1 MKYIEVSLEEAIKR
15 CKKNVRVLV
24 AEQDLEDCNVDMI
37 FVSKAKK
44 DLDDVFKG
52 VQTVASLYDDF
63 VNQLKLFTE
72 KQDIRNIRPY
82 GIQRTVILRE

>member
-15 CKKNVRVLV
+15 CKKNVKVLV
-24 AEQDLEDCNVDMI
+24 AEQDLTDCNVDTV

-44 DLDDVFKG
+44 DLDDVFEG

-82 GIQRTVILRE
+82 GIQRTVLLKE